1 MPTSKNLLAIVG
13 VVALVA
19 GAIYFVNESQKSDI
33 EKLGDSI
40 ENAGNDLADA
50 VDDATK

>member
-1 MPTSKNLLAIVG
+1 MPPSKNLLSIVG

-19 GAIYFVNESQKSDI
+19 VAIYFINESQKSDI

-40 ENAGNDLADA
+40 ERVGDDLADA